1 MAGLAGGTA
10 AVAAAA
16 AQCAVGARSGILPVA
31 PRRSG
36 TGCARARAVKDRASA
51 DVTADVTAPRKR
63 RRTWRRLGT
72 RLLRVLLRP
81 AAAFECKDRKRD
93 PDETLG
99 VFHLASALPPERC
112 LHLRRRRPRVR
123 RIAIPK
129 GAVVA

>member
-1 MAGLAGGTA
+1 M
-10 AVAAAA
+10 
-16 AQCAVGARSGILPVA
+16 SVA

-36 TGCARARAVKDRASA
+36 TGCARARAVKNRASA

-81 AAAFECKDRKRD
+81 AAPFECEDRKRD

-99 VFHLASALPPERC
+99 VFHLASALPPECRR
-112 LHLRRRRPRVR
+112 HLR
-123 RIAIPK
+123 PK
-129 GAVVA
+129 GAEVA